1 MKTVN
6 LIDPSL
12 EEGLKAIKHAI
23 SWKLFTVVL
32 GRFSVEYE
40 GRASS
45 VLEEGD
51 RLLVIKQDRA
61 ILIHRPEGYKPV
73 NWQPSGARL
82 KAFIQDNNLVIEA
95 VRISPRE
102 IIKIFFTKLY
112 LVYASKLYDIGQFSM
127 YLTEKDMQ
135 EIISKHPSLIEEGL
149 KIIKIEKELE
159 IGKADIVGRDKD
171 GNTVIIELKKH
182 TITVQDVLQL
192 NRYVSVLKPTNKR
205 LRGIIV
211 GTGINREALEIA
223 GKLGLEYKILNL
235 KEISRYR

>member
-1 MKTVN
+1 MN
-6 LIDPSL
+6 PSL
-12 EEGLKAIKHAI
+12 EDGLKAIKHAI
-23 SWKLFTVVL
+23 SWKLFTIII
-32 GRFSVEYE
+32 GRFSVEYD

-45 VLEEGD
+45 ILEEGD

-82 KAFIQDNNLVIEA
+82 KASIQSNKLIIEA
-95 VRISPRE
+95 IRVNPRE
-102 IIKIFFTKLY
+102 IIKVYFTKLY
-112 LVYASKLYDIGQFSM
+112 LIYASKLYDVGQFSM

-135 EIISKHPSLIEEGL
+135 EIISKHPSLIEKGL
-149 KIIKIEKELE
+149 KIIKVEKELE
-159 IGKADIVGRDKD
+159 VGKADIVGRDRE

-192 NRYVSVLKPTNKR
+192 NRYVSVLKPTNR
-205 LRGIIV
+205 RVRGIIV
-211 GTGINREALEIA
+211 GTGINKDALEIS

-235 KEISRYR
+235 REISRYR